1 MPRLRGEGI
10 QREAAFGS
18 IGSRRPLAPA
28 AAPDASSILRGPV
41 EGLGDELNE

>member
-28 AAPDASSILRGPV
+28 TTPDASSILRGPL
-41 EGLGDELNE
+41 EGSGGELNE